1 MPGQTLDDRDHLRGR
16 LAGTEARFGRA
27 ASKRTVM
34 VHLGESEVF
43 EREVAELADGGVD
56 VDASGA

>member
-1 MPGQTLDDRDHLRGR
+1 
-16 LAGTEARFGRA
+16 
-27 ASKRTVM
+27 M

-56 VDASGA
+56 VDAPGA

>member
-16 LAGTEARFGRA
+16 LAGTEDRFGRA